1 MAVTDAFLARAAAR
15 PDSVAVA
22 MGDRRVTYGELL
34 ETARRVGR
42 RLGPAGS
49 RQHRVGLLL
58 GNRIEFLE
66 IFLGTVMAGGLVMVF
81 DPKWSLPQLEAVLKE
96 AVPDIVFVD
105 ARIAEAGLPSV
116 GTHRFVVLSPAG
128 EVGQDGYRAWLDGA
142 TVDDDADPVNPA
154 RFFLVGYTSGTS
166 GRPKGFIR
174 DHRSWQAS
182 LAASRMEFGT
192 SPSDRILIPGPL
204 VHGLGLYAAVEG
216 LSSGSEIHLLERFDA
231 RQAIER
237 IQGHRL
243 TMLVLVPTMLV
254 AIVDEAIRGGDRLAD
269 LAVVVCS
276 GSKLSPALHGRLG
289 PVFPAATV
297 MEYYGASELSF
308 VSLLSSREG
317 GPLESV
323 GRAFQGVSICVRD
336 EQGRELPA
344 GTIGEIF
351 VNSDLISAGYIGKG
365 DGTGFRRVDG
375 WASVGDRGW
384 LDGDGFLHVVGREG
398 DMLIIDGLNLY
409 PAEVEEVLKGAPEIA
424 DAIVFGLPDPHL
436 GLGDHVCAAIRW
448 RGEERR
454 SAESL
459 RELCRSRLDSY
470 KTPRRF
476 FAAETLP
483 QTSSGKVLREQVRE
497 LVTKEQGGFVEIV

>member
-1 MAVTDAFLARAAAR
+1 MAVTDAFLARVVER
-15 PDSVAVA
+15 PDGVAVA

-42 RLGPAGS
+42 RLGSPGS
-49 RQHRVGLLL
+49 RQRRVGLLL

-96 AVPDIVFVD
+96 AAPDIVFVD
-105 ARIAEAGLPSV
+105 EQIAEAGLPSV
-116 GTHRFVVLSPAG
+116 GRHRFVVLAPAG
-128 EVGQDGYRAWLDGA
+128 EVLQDGYRAWLAGEPQDDGSDTA
-142 TVDDDADPVNPA
+142 AQA
-154 RFFLVGYTSGTS
+154 HFFLVGYTSGTS

-192 SPSDRILIPGPL
+192 GPSERILVPGPL

-216 LSSGSEIHLLERFDA
+216 LSSGSEVHLLERFDA
-231 RQAIER
+231 RHAIDR
-237 IQGHRL
+237 MRDHRL
-243 TMLVLVPTMLV
+243 TMLIVVPTMLA
-254 AIVDEAIRGGDRLAD
+254 AILDEAARGGDRLAD
-269 LAVVVCS
+269 VATIVCS
-276 GSKLSPALHGRLG
+276 GSKLSPALRERLE
-289 PVFPAATV
+289 PVFPEATS

-317 GPLESV
+317 GPPESV
-323 GRAFQGVSICVRD
+323 GRAFHGVSICVRD
-336 EQGRELPA
+336 EQGRELPL

-351 VNSDLISAGYIGKG
+351 VNSELISAGYIGKG

-384 LDGDGFLHVVGREG
+384 LDRDGFLHVVGREG
-398 DMLIIDGLNLY
+398 DMLITDGLNLY
-409 PAEVEEVLKGAPEIA
+409 PAEVEEVLKAAPEIA
-424 DAIVFGLPDPHL
+424 EAVVFGLSDPYA
-436 GLGDHVCAAIRW
+436 GDLVCAVLCW
-448 RGEERR
+448 RGNARLPLDALRR
-454 SAESL
+454 
-459 RELCRSRLDSY
+459 LCRSRLDSY

-476 FAAETLP
+476 FAAEMLP
-483 QTSSGKVLREQVRE
+483 QTTSGKVMREKVRE
-497 LVTKEQGGFVEIV
+497 LVLKADGGMVEIV